1 MDKENN
7 KEPEARPEPEEGVE
21 AEVKEK
27 QEEKISSK
35 EEEKPKKKMIIV
47 WQCLNPE
54 CTNSNKRSLR

>member
-7 KEPEARPEPEEGVE
+7 KEPDPEVGMEAD
-21 AEVKEK
+21 VKEIQK
-27 QEEKISSK
+27 EKEEISSK
-35 EEEKPKKKMIIV
+35 EEEKPKKKIIIV

>member
-7 KEPEARPEPEEGVE
+7 KEPDPEVVMEAD
-21 AEVKEK
+21 VKEIQRK
-27 QEEKISSK
+27 EKEEISSK
-35 EEEKPKKKMIIV
+35 EEEKPKKKIIIV

>member
-7 KEPEARPEPEEGVE
+7 KEPDSGVGVE
-21 AEVKEK
+21 ADVKEIQK
-27 QEEKISSK
+27 EQEEISSK

>member
-7 KEPEARPEPEEGVE
+7 KEPDPGVGVE
-21 AEVKEK
+21 ADVKEIQK
-27 QEEKISSK
+27 EKEEISSK
-35 EEEKPKKKMIIV
+35 EEEKPKKKIIIV

>member
-7 KEPEARPEPEEGVE
+7 KEPESEARVE
-21 AEVKEK
+21 ADVKEIQK
-27 QEEKISSK
+27 EKEEISSK
-35 EEEKPKKKMIIV
+35 EEEKPKKKIIIV